1 MPEFYCNSGTHLA
14 AVDSTQQS
22 SQLVLDFFFL
32 SPTYSPGLLY
42 TVGTESI
49 QTPLNFSLFV
59 SLQPFAKIKKVH
71 FISH

>member
-1 MPEFYCNSGTHLA
+1 MPLA
-14 AVDSTQQS
+14 MYLPIPVHPA
-22 SQLVLDFFFL
+22 LVQTELMLKITMLKIF
-32 SPTYSPGLLY
+32 LY

>member
-1 MPEFYCNSGTHLA
+1 MQKGSLLSKDGMNLQIE
-14 AVDSTQQS
+14 
-22 SQLVLDFFFL
+22 VLL
-32 SPTYSPGLLY
+32 ILNAGLICRFNNES
-42 TVGTESI
+42 TVGTENI

>member
-1 MPEFYCNSGTHLA
+1 MF
-14 AVDSTQQS
+14 
-22 SQLVLDFFFL
+22 LVEA
-32 SPTYSPGLLY
+32 Y

-59 SLQPFAKIKKVH
+59 SLQPFAKIKKGH

>member
-1 MPEFYCNSGTHLA
+1 MH
-14 AVDSTQQS
+14 TQVSHGVAQGPWT
-22 SQLVLDFFFL
+22 D
-32 SPTYSPGLLY
+32 TIHLY

>member
-1 MPEFYCNSGTHLA
+1 M
-14 AVDSTQQS
+14 AVMNFHKWTDICESNI
-22 SQLVLDFFFL
+22 L
-32 SPTYSPGLLY
+32 SLY

-49 QTPLNFSLFV
+49 QDPLNFSLFV

>member
-1 MPEFYCNSGTHLA
+1 MNERHFIVMQNA
-14 AVDSTQQS
+14 EKMVW
-22 SQLVLDFFFL
+22 
-32 SPTYSPGLLY
+32 Y

-71 FISH
+71 FISD